1 MRPSL
6 SRFTTTIVVAL
17 LAAACTSSTSPA
29 PVTTPRPSGPPSS
42 AQASAVPS
50 ETADQAAVWLPA
62 GDLVEP
68 RNATNAVVVGT
79 GQVLVVGSDY
89 QTSWLSA
96 CGASTDGS
104 DSVEIGDPATGIWEK
119 TTGLSSL
126 RDDPALVVLPD
137 GRALLTGGAAGEN
150 VGWSAFSS
158 TYIFDPTT
166 GLWSRSGL
174 LNTARTAVA
183 ATALADGRVL
193 VAGGMFMDRTSPD
206 PPRLLE
212 TSELWDPGSGTW
224 TRTGALVETR
234 VGASAVTLADGRVL
248 IVGGAASLEGAPF
261 EQESAEVYDPTT
273 GRWSPAGTLATARSG
288 FVLVALRDGGAIIA
302 GGFGELGPTGYAR
315 LSTTERF
322 DPVSNTW
329 SAADDLPF
337 PVAGAAAIR
346 LPDGR
351 VLLAGGSV
359 RQAEFN
365 DADPGTY
372 ISGLTADA
380 MLFDPETGRWTATTP
395 MPSPRAGA
403 SAVLLADGSAIFVG
417 GSASEGEPSTPGCPD
432 AHPQVVRYVPGS

>member
-1 MRPSL
+1 
-6 SRFTTTIVVAL
+6 
-17 LAAACTSSTSPA
+17 
-29 PVTTPRPSGPPSS
+29 
-42 AQASAVPS
+42 
-50 ETADQAAVWLPA
+50 VWLHA
-62 GDLVEP
+62 GDLIEP

-119 TTGLSSL
+119 TTSLSSL
-126 RDDPALVVLPD
+126 RDDPALVALPD

-183 ATALADGRVL
+183 ATVLADGRVL

-206 PPRLLE
+206 PPRLLD

-224 TRTGALVETR
+224 SRTGGLTHAR

-248 IVGGAASLEGAPF
+248 IVGGAASLEGARN
-261 EQESAEVYDPTT
+261 EQGSAEVYDPTT

-302 GGFGELGPTGYAR
+302 GGFGGLGTTGYAR

-322 DPVSNTW
+322 DPLSNTW

-337 PVAGAAAIR
+337 PVAGAAGTM
-346 LPDGR
+346 LHDGR

-359 RQAEFN
+359 REPDYD
-365 DADPGTY
+365 DAGAY
-372 ISGLTADA
+372 VSGLTADA
-380 MLFDPETGRWTATTP
+380 ALFDPETGQWIATTP

-403 SAVLLADGSAIFVG
+403 SAVSLADGSVVFVG

-432 AHPQVVRYVPGS
+432 AHLQVVRYVAGP